1 MGFGIIMINLL
12 HLSETKNRN
21 SILTNG
27 LLPTKVKNPYHLGY
41 FTRHGIISGD
51 KAIYT
56 WLDSEKNE
64 KFIRD
69 MVYCKVW
76 IHPRNDLI
84 DGWSNNE
91 NEPDSIDFSKLSSDP
106 IVKEQK
112 IFDVFLLQVEEK
124 ESDIYNGQY
133 SSDNKYN
140 SAYNMDDK
148 YAHDDKHLYIYDK
161 PMKVSKII
169 SQASYCFENGKIR
182 IKILN

>member
-27 LLPTKVKNPYHLGY
+27 LLPTKVKNLDHLGY

-84 DGWSNNE
+84 DGWSNSE

-106 IVKEQK
+106 IE
-112 IFDVFLLQVEEK
+112 I
-124 ESDIYNGQY
+124 GR
-133 SSDNKYN
+133 
-140 SAYNMDDK
+140 
-148 YAHDDKHLYIYDK
+148 
-161 PMKVSKII
+161 
-169 SQASYCFENGKIR
+169 ASCRER
-182 IKILN
+182 V